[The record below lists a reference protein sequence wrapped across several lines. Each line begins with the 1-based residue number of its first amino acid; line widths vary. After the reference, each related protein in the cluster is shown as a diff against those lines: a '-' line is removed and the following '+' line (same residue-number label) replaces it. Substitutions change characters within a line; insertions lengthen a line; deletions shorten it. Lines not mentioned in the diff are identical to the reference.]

1 MSEEART
8 LRGDLALA
16 HNAVRL
22 LVLRTRGLG
31 RVLMS
36 SRSRWLG
43 CGQAMAGLAKRL
55 IASTVVQTM
64 EGVRM
69 LDLHPC
75 GEQCDIP
82 AMRHRVRGAAKS
94 DDRGV
99 ILTIARRIPYRRI
112 VTYEELANAL
122 RPKPMPRT
130 KLTR

>member
-1 MSEEART
+1 
-8 LRGDLALA
+8 
-16 HNAVRL
+16 
-22 LVLRTRGLG
+22 
-31 RVLMS
+31 
-36 SRSRWLG
+36 
-43 CGQAMAGLAKRL
+43 
-55 IASTVVQTM
+55 
-64 EGVRM
+64 M

-130 KLTR
+130 KLIR